1 MKNIYSNADRIIK
14 LLREKSEKLFSDA
27 QRRMMAAGY
36 TDKAVETVTKEL
48 YDDLEAQTQ
57 AALEKLA
64 QAQYKAAEVDAD
76 ERNAPGLEW
85 LLLLLMMPNPVT
97 EYVYWY
103 EQDRKRD
110 RAAES
115 IQAAGRKVDEITETQ
130 PNYYRE
136 EELKS
141 ARGYWDRMV
150 QQYAD
155 IVADEATIK
164 AYKDSGIK
172 YVRWN
177 TAQDDKRCQECKNR
191 DGKVYPINS
200 IPTKPHMYCRCWISP
215 VK

>member
-36 TDKAVETVTKEL
+36 ADKAVETVTKEL

-64 QAQYKAAEVDAD
+64 QAQYKAAEVDTD

-97 EYVYWY
+97 EYIFWY

-115 IQAAGRKVDEITETQ
+115 IQAAGRKVDEITEIK

-155 IVADEATIK
+155 IVTDEATIK
-164 AYKDSGIK
+164 AYKDDGVK

-177 TAQDDKRCQECKNR
+177 TADDDKRCQECKNR
-191 DGKVYPINS
+191 DGKLYPIGS
-200 IPTKPHMYCRCWISP
+200 IPTKPHMHCRCWFTP